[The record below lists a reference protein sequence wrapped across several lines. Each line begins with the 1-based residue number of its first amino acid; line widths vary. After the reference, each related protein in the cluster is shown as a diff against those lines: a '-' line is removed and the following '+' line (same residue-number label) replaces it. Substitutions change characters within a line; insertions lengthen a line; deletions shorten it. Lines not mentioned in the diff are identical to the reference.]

1 MRSRVNAQT
10 EALTTRSVLFSCVWW
25 SLWVQKR
32 SKITKIQEKCKKY
45 AKKFAYIKNLL
56 YLCTRFQKQTNQRWR
71 QHHKIG
77 NKIMTTRIKNYTEK
91 NDGREIIIEFVTND
105 PNAICRIVEGYYV
118 KYWGRKNNQLYIKRF
133 NTEAEALKFA
143 NKVLKK

>member
-1 MRSRVNAQT
+1 
-10 EALTTRSVLFSCVWW
+10 
-25 SLWVQKR
+25 
-32 SKITKIQEKCKKY
+32 
-45 AKKFAYIKNLL
+45 
-56 YLCTRFQKQTNQRWR
+56 
-71 QHHKIG
+71 
-77 NKIMTTRIKNYTEK
+77 MTTRIKNYTEK

-118 KYWGRKNNQLYIKRF
+118 KYWGRKNNQLYIKRL